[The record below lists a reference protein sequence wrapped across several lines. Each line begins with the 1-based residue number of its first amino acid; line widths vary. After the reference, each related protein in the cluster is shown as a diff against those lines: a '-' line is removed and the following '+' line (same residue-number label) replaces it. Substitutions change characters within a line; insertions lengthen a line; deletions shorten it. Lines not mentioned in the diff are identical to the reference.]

1 MTQKTA
7 KQVVFT
13 HYGIEHEIEHRKFLI
28 INISGVKYSI
38 QFGGMSKAKLI
49 EHINSIING
58 KIGV

>member
-13 HYGIEHEIEHRKFLI
+13 HYGLENEIEYKKFLI
-28 INISGVKYSI
+28 INVNGVKYSI
-38 QFGGMSKAKLI
+38 RFGAMNKAQLI